1 MTTPATKASA
11 APTHV
16 PFSFGSTSQP
26 MPATALQ
33 TNIPASGAGFSFGV
47 TPVGGTTTPMASVS
61 PTPAP
66 LSFGCTPQP
75 MPITASQTNVPASSS
90 AGVSL
95 SFGAGAASTAP
106 AFGAT
111 VSQLATTGFSFGA
124 SAQPAVFATPQSS
137 TFFGASHTAGG
148 DPLVVAAP
156 NFGVAPTNTFNL
168 GGGTSSSGVGAGGAS
183 ARRRAAKSSGRKK

>member
-11 APTHV
+11 APTPI

-66 LSFGCTPQP
+66 LSFGSTPQP

-106 AFGAT
+106 AFWSDSITACDDRFFIWSIG
-111 VSQLATTGFSFGA
+111 
-124 SAQPAVFATPQSS
+124 SAGRICYPAVLDLFRRFTHCWRRSS
-137 TFFGASHTAGG
+137 CR
-148 DPLVVAAP
+148 
-156 NFGVAPTNTFNL
+156 
-168 GGGTSSSGVGAGGAS
+168 GGTQLWRGPDKYFQP
-183 ARRRAAKSSGRKK
+183 RRRNVILWCWRWWCQC

>member
-1 MTTPATKASA
+1 MYRFRSDQRLSLCRPRLYRRTYLHLGPVSHLGLPPLEGRRLPWLRCRPLLHRFRSDVRLSLCPLLLHRRTCLHHRLPESHSRLE
-11 APTHV
+11 P
-16 PFSFGSTSQP
+16 GQ
-26 MPATALQ
+26 LQ
-33 TNIPASGAGFSFGV
+33 
-47 TPVGGTTTPMASVS
+47 
-61 PTPAP
+61 
-66 LSFGCTPQP
+66 L
-75 MPITASQTNVPASSS
+75 
-90 AGVSL
+90 L
-95 SFGAGAASTAP
+95 LL
-106 AFGAT
+106 FGAT